1 MIPDDVVDEVR
12 TRADIV
18 EIIGEHVAL
27 KRAGKDF
34 RALCP
39 FHREKTPSFYVVPA
53 KGFYKCF
60 GCGESGDVFTFLMKY
75 LGLGFNDAVR
85 QIAERVGVEIPEPG
99 RRRGEDERHRP
110 LYEAVAFAADFFQ
123 RQLRDDQVGEVAR
136 RYLERRGIPRE
147 AAERFLLG
155 YAPDEWDA
163 LREAA
168 ARHGISDEVL
178 LEAGLIKQ
186 SERRAEP
193 YDRFRHRLIFP
204 ITDATGRVIAF
215 GGRMLGTAAEGA
227 PKYLNSPETPI
238 YHKGH
243 VLYGLAWAKQAI
255 RREGEALVVE
265 GYMDYVSLAARG
277 IENVVAPLGT
287 AMTEEQAKLLARYT
301 RKALL
306 LYDSDAAGLRATFR
320 TADAL
325 LAAGV
330 HPMVVTLPEGEDP
343 DSLVRGGGAAALKPL
358 LDGAIDVLDRKLQIL
373 EAGGYFRDVERIR
386 IALDKLLPTLRA
398 AADEK
403 LRDIYVARVSER
415 TGVRRDTLERE
426 LDVERPVAYRRA
438 TPEARQEEALQ
449 RDATERMLLLLLL
462 RDRARVALAAEKV
475 RPEDL
480 GEGPAREL
488 YARLLAAGSS
498 AEQDPTTWDLS
509 GPARRLLEELLGD
522 PQDLADGDR
531 VFRNTI
537 GDLRVRSLFQRLDRL
552 EMESLKADAA
562 REEELWR
569 ERLAIHAE
577 LRELGSELADLGF
590 KLSRRYRTYPRRGR
604 IRQQGPMSREG

>member
-1 MIPDDVVDEVR
+1 MIPDDVVEEVR

-53 KGFYKCF
+53 KGFFKCF
-60 GCGESGDVFTFLMKY
+60 GCGESGDVFAFLMKR

-85 QIAERVGVEIPEPG
+85 QVAERVGVEIPEPG
-99 RRRGEDERHRP
+99 RRSGDERHRP
-110 LYEAVAFAADFFQ
+110 LYEAVAFAADFFR
-123 RQLRDDQVGEVAR
+123 RQLWDEPVGEVAR

-155 YAPDEWDA
+155 YAPDEWTA
-163 LREAA
+163 LRDAA
-168 ARHGISDEVL
+168 TRHGIAEEVL
-178 LEAGLIKQ
+178 FEAGLIKR

-204 ITDATGRVIAF
+204 ITDTAGRVIAF
-215 GGRMLGTAAEGA
+215 GGRMLGAAAERA

-238 YHKGH
+238 YQKGR
-243 VLYGLAWAKQAI
+243 VLYGLSWAKQAI
-255 RREGEALVVE
+255 RREGEAIIVE

-287 AMTEEQAKLLARYT
+287 AMTEEQAQLLARYT

-306 LYDSDAAGLRATFR
+306 LYDSDPAGMRATFR

-330 HPMVVTLPEGEDP
+330 HPMVVTLPQGEDP
-343 DSLVRGGGAAALKPL
+343 DSLVRRGGAAALKPL
-358 LDGAIDVLDRKLQIL
+358 LDEAVDVLDRKLQIL

-386 IALDKLLPTLRA
+386 FALDKLLPTLRA
-398 AADEK
+398 AADET

-426 LDVERPVAYRRA
+426 LELERPVAHRRA
-438 TPEARQEEALQ
+438 TAEARQQEAAQ

-462 RDRARVALAAEKV
+462 RDRARVATAGELV

-480 GEGPAREL
+480 ASSPAREL
-488 YARLLAAGSS
+488 YARLLAAGGN
-498 AEQDPTTWDLS
+498 ADEDPRAWELS
-509 GPARRLLEELLGD
+509 PPARQLLEELLAD
-522 PQDLADGDR
+522 PQDLTDGDR

-537 GDLRVRSLFQRLDRL
+537 GDLRVRALFQRLDRL
-552 EMESLKADAA
+552 ETESLRADAA

-577 LRELGSELADLGF
+577 LRRLGSELADLGF
-590 KLSRRYRTYPRRGR
+590 KLSRRYRTYPGRGR
-604 IRQQGPMSREG
+604 IRQPGPMSKEG

>member
-53 KGFYKCF
+53 KGFFKCF
-60 GCGESGDVFTFLMKY
+60 GCGETGDVFAFLMKH

-85 QIAERVGVEIPEPG
+85 RVAERVGVEIPEPG
-99 RRRGEDERHRP
+99 RRRSGDERHRP
-110 LYEAVAFAADFFQ
+110 LYEAVAFAADFFR
-123 RQLRDDQVGEVAR
+123 RQLWDEPAGEVAR
-136 RYLERRGIPRE
+136 RYLERRGIPRD

-155 YAPDEWDA
+155 YAPDEWTA
-163 LREAA
+163 LRDAA
-168 ARHGISDEVL
+168 ARHGIADEVL
-178 LEAGLIKQ
+178 SEAGLIKQ
-186 SERRAEP
+186 SERRPEP
-193 YDRFRHRLIFP
+193 YDRLRHRLIFP
-204 ITDATGRVIAF
+204 ITDTAGRVIAF
-215 GGRMLGTAAEGA
+215 GGRMLGAAAEGA

-238 YHKGH
+238 YQKGR

-255 RREGEALVVE
+255 RREGDALIVE

-306 LYDSDAAGLRATFR
+306 LYDSDAAGMRATFR

-343 DSLVRGGGAAALKPL
+343 DSLVRRGGAAALKPL
-358 LDGAIDVLDRKLQIL
+358 LGGAIDVLDRKLQIL
-373 EAGGYFRDVERIR
+373 EASGYFRNVERIR

-403 LRDIYVARVSER
+403 LRDIYVARVAER

-426 LDVERPVAYRRA
+426 LELERPVAYRKPTR
-438 TPEARQEEALQ
+438 EAREQEALQ
-449 RDATERMLLLLLL
+449 QDATERMLLLLLL
-462 RDRARVALAAEKV
+462 RDRARVPVAAEVV

-480 GEGPAREL
+480 TQGAAREL
-488 YARLLAAGSS
+488 YERLVAAEGTG
-498 AEQDPTTWDLS
+498 EHDPTTWELS
-509 GPARRLLEELLGD
+509 SPARRLLEELLGD
-522 PQDLADGDR
+522 PQDLTDGDR
-531 VFRNTI
+531 VFRDTI

-552 EMESLKADAA
+552 EMEALRADAA

-577 LRELGSELADLGF
+577 LRKLGSELADLGF
-590 KLSRRYRTYPRRGR
+590 KLSRRYRTYPGRGR
-604 IRQQGPMSREG
+604 IRQQGPMSKEG

>member
-1 MIPDDVVDEVR
+1 MIPDDVVEEVR

-53 KGFYKCF
+53 KGFFKCF
-60 GCGESGDVFTFLMKY
+60 GCGESGDVFAFLMKR

-85 QIAERVGVEIPEPG
+85 QVAERVGVEIPEPG
-99 RRRGEDERHRP
+99 RRSGDERHRP
-110 LYEAVAFAADFFQ
+110 LYEAVAFAADFFR
-123 RQLRDDQVGEVAR
+123 RQLWDEPVGEVAR

-155 YAPDEWDA
+155 YAPDEWTA
-163 LREAA
+163 LRDAA
-168 ARHGISDEVL
+168 ARHGIAEEVL
-178 LEAGLIKQ
+178 FEAGLIKR

-204 ITDATGRVIAF
+204 ITDTAGRVIAF
-215 GGRMLGTAAEGA
+215 GGRMLGAAAERA

-238 YHKGH
+238 YQKGR
-243 VLYGLAWAKQAI
+243 VLYGLSWAKQAI
-255 RREGEALVVE
+255 RREGEAIIVE

-287 AMTEEQAKLLARYT
+287 AMTEEQAQLLARYT

-306 LYDSDAAGLRATFR
+306 LYDSDPAGMRATFR

-330 HPMVVTLPEGEDP
+330 HPMVVTLPQGEDP
-343 DSLVRGGGAAALKPL
+343 DSLVRRGGAAALKPL
-358 LDGAIDVLDRKLQIL
+358 LDEAVDVLDRKLQIL

-386 IALDKLLPTLRA
+386 FALDKLLPTLRA
-398 AADEK
+398 AADET

-426 LDVERPVAYRRA
+426 LELERPVAHRSA
-438 TPEARQEEALQ
+438 TAEARQQEAAQ

-462 RDRARVALAAEKV
+462 RDRARVATAGELV

-480 GEGPAREL
+480 ASSPAREL
-488 YARLLAAGSS
+488 YARLLAAGGN
-498 AEQDPTTWDLS
+498 ADEDPRAWELS
-509 GPARRLLEELLGD
+509 PPARQLLEELLAD
-522 PQDLADGDR
+522 PQDLTDGDR

-537 GDLRVRSLFQRLDRL
+537 GDLRVRALFQRLDRL
-552 EMESLKADAA
+552 ETESLRADAA

-577 LRELGSELADLGF
+577 LRRLGSELADLGF
-590 KLSRRYRTYPRRGR
+590 KLSRRYRTYPGRGR
-604 IRQQGPMSREG
+604 IRQPGPMSKEG